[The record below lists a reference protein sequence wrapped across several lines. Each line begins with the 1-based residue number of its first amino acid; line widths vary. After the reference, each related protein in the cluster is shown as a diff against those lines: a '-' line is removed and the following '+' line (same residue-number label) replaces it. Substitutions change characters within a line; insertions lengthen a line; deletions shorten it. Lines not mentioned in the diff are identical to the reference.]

1 MARNLPA
8 LWRAEKIE
16 RKAAKAGFHWASV
29 RGALAKLEEEVHALR
44 AAVEAGEGQEEELGD
59 LLLAACAVASRLEAD
74 PEAALHAACEK
85 FIRRFAR
92 VEESAGEQALTGL
105 SEAELSAL
113 WQRAKSETTKEKDA
127 T

>member
-1 MARNLPA
+1 MKQHTISAHNLDTIKFWHDNVDETLYA
-8 LWRAEKIE
+8 
-16 RKAAKAGFHWASV
+16 
-29 RGALAKLEEEVHALR
+29 
-44 AAVEAGEGQEEELGD
+44 
-59 LLLAACAVASRLEAD
+59 LEAD